1 MIVSDLPI
9 LVSDLPIL
17 HIVEFADDNSIENAF
32 IADVHNIHYHLC
44 GKGAS
49 HEITLDIVDIIDT
62 IIDNG
67 IIYWYLNNI
76 QYAALDI
83 NREFDNNYE
92 NNISTLIREFIRDKK
107 ITQLGI

>member
-1 MIVSDLPI
+1 MI
-9 LVSDLPIL
+9 VSDLPIL
-17 HIVEFADDNSIENAF
+17 HIVEFTDDNSIENAF
-32 IADVHNIHYHLC
+32 IADVHKIHYHRC
-44 GKGAS
+44 GKGES
-49 HEITLDIVDIIDT
+49 HEITLDIVDMIDM

-92 NNISTLIREFIRDKK
+92 NNISTSIKEFIRDKK
-107 ITQLGI
+107 ITQLGIYDEDIK